1 MEQAKLHDLLQ
12 SLTLQE
18 KIGQL
23 IQLSGEFFDA
33 TDISLGPQR
42 KLGITQEAVDLAGS
56 VLNVAGAKEVKRI
69 QDNHL
74 RQGGH
79 PIPLLFMADVI
90 YGYKTVYPIPL
101 GIGATWDPALVERAY
116 TNTADE
122 ARASG
127 LQVSFAPMVDL
138 VRDPRWGRVLEST
151 GEDPY
156 LNSRFA
162 AAMVKGFQKNLAA
175 GSGLVS
181 CVKHFAAYGAAEAG
195 REYNPADLSTP
206 TLFQD
211 YLPSYKAAI
220 DAGVKMVMTSLTT
233 LNGVP
238 ATADKWLLQDILRK
252 RWGFDGVIIS
262 DYASVYELIKH
273 GFAQD
278 STDAAANA
286 LTAGVD
292 IDMKS
297 PCYANGLQPL
307 VENGHLSE
315 AKIDDA
321 VWRVLTLKNELGLFE
336 HPYGGAT
343 EEREHAQTLTP
354 EKRSLAR
361 DLSRKALVLLKNNEN
376 LLPLNP
382 HGNQRVA
389 LIGPYA
395 DEQEL
400 LGLWAVHG
408 ERKDTVTIKAG
419 FLEYLPAQQL
429 QTAKGTDIIRD
440 RAMLEKM
447 GVSAEQIGH
456 IISGSNTEQSNHD
469 QALAIAKNADI
480 IVFAAGEHTLQSGE
494 AGSRTRLRLPD
505 NQRQLLAELRK
516 LNKPIVLIVISGRP
530 LVLTDVQDQADAI
543 LQAWFPGTE
552 GGHAIADVIFGRY
565 NPTGRLSM
573 TFPYDEGQLPLYYN
587 HLSTGRPENHS
598 QHSGRFVSR
607 YIDNPNKPL
616 YPFGYGLSYGSVQY
630 DELKLDSDTLAAAG
644 RDELTAAISVT
655 NTGTVPREET
665 VQFYIHDQVASI
677 VQPVKRLIGFQKV
690 PVQPGE
696 TKTAAL
702 TITPDMLSFANR
714 DGEFIT
720 EPGMFDLFAGPNSQ
734 DVHQTSFSLTE

>member
-1 MEQAKLHDLLQ
+1 MDLTKLHNLLD

-23 IQLSGEFFDA
+23 VQLSGEFFDA

-42 KLGITQEAVDLAGS
+42 QLGITQETVDLAGS
-56 VLNVAGAKEVKRI
+56 VLNVAGARDVRRL
-69 QDNHL
+69 QAAHL
-74 RQGGH
+74 KKGRH

-101 GIGATWDPALVERAY
+101 GIGATWNPDLVEQAY
-116 TNTADE
+116 VNAADE
-122 ARASG
+122 ARAAG
-127 LQVSFAPMVDL
+127 LHVSFAPMVDL

-162 AAMVKGFQKNLAA
+162 AAMVRGLQKNLAA
-175 GSGLVS
+175 GDGVIS
-181 CVKHFAAYGAAEAG
+181 CVKHIAAYGAAEAG
-195 REYNPADLSTP
+195 REYNPADVSTP
-206 TLFQD
+206 SLFQD
-211 YLPSYKAAI
+211 YLPAYKAAV
-220 DAGVKMVMTSLTT
+220 DAGVKMAMTSLTT

-238 ATADKWLLQDILRK
+238 ATADKWLLQNILRD
-252 RWGFDGVIIS
+252 RWGFTGLAIS
-262 DYASVYELIKH
+262 DYASIYELIQH

-278 STDAAANA
+278 PTDAASKAID
-286 LTAGVD
+286 AGVD

-297 PCYANGLQPL
+297 PCYATGLQPL
-307 VENGHLSE
+307 VTSSRLSE
-315 AKIDDA
+315 EKINTA
-321 VWRVLTLKNELGLFE
+321 AWRVLKLKNELGLFE
-336 HPYGGAT
+336 DPYGGTT
-343 EEREHAQTLTP
+343 EEKEHTRLLTP

-361 DLSRKALVLLKNNEN
+361 DLSRQALVLLKNDADI
-376 LLPLNP
+376 LPLDSSA
-382 HGNQRVA
+382 NQRIA

-395 DEQEL
+395 DEQKM

-408 ERKDTVTIKAG
+408 DPQDTVTIKAG
-419 FLEYLPAQQL
+419 FADYLAPQQL
-429 QTAKGTDIIRD
+429 QTAKGTDVIRD
-440 RAMLEKM
+440 RLMFTGM
-447 GVSAEQIGH
+447 GLAEEQINQT
-456 IISGSNTEQSNHD
+456 ISPAADEQKNRSE
-469 QALAIAKNADI
+469 ALETAKNADV

-565 NPTGRLSM
+565 NPTGRLTM

-587 HLSTGRPENHS
+587 HLNTGRPADKNHPT
-598 QHSGRFVSR
+598 RFVSR
-607 YIDNPNKPL
+607 YIDAPNKPL

-630 DELKLDSDTLAAAG
+630 GELKLDSDTLAAAG